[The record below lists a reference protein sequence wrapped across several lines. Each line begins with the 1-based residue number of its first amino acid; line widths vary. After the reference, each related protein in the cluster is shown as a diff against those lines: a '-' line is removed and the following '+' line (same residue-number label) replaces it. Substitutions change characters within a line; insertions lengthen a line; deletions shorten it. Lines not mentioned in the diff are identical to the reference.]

1 MFNILQI
8 NNNKIINNNKYHRPI
23 TNKYHKTNKY
33 YKRKKVNN
41 MYEAVDLYEGTVL
54 EYFEGSLFEANRYF
68 AKVLLRGTY
77 FVRSALVLA

>member
-1 MFNILQI
+1 MC
-8 NNNKIINNNKYHRPI
+8 
-23 TNKYHKTNKY
+23 
-33 YKRKKVNN
+33 
-41 MYEAVDLYEGTVL
+41 YEAVDLYEGTVL